1 MGGRRNFLNFV
12 GPAPPLPSAIFPIDT
27 QKKKKVKKRF
37 SWHRNKQ
44 NSVAKWLN
52 RGLRLE
58 RNDPGFKARVD
69 HLDAAISE
77 RS

>member
-1 MGGRRNFLNFV
+1 VLLGTH
-12 GPAPPLPSAIFPIDT
+12 P
-27 QKKKKVKKRF
+27 
-37 SWHRNKQ
+37 
-44 NSVAKWLN
+44 NSVAKWLD

-58 RNDPGFKARVD
+58 RNDPEFKSRFD